1 MSTFYEELAEI
12 LEIETDQ
19 ITPDLRLEDTSWDSL
34 AVVSTIALIDEQYDE
49 AVSAD
54 ALTSCE
60 TVGDIER
67 LIAARRTESGRV

>member
-12 LEIETDQ
+12 LEIDADQ
-19 ITPDLRLEDTSWDSL
+19 VTPELRLEDTSWDSL
-34 AVVSTIALIDEQYDE
+34 AVVSTIALIDEQYDQ

-67 LIAARRTESGRV
+67 LITARGTESEA

>member
-1 MSTFYEELAEI
+1 MSSFYEELAEI
-12 LEIETDQ
+12 LEIEPDE
-19 ITPDLRLEDTSWDSL
+19 ITADLRLEDTSWDSL

-67 LIAARRTESGRV
+67 LITARRAESEA

>member
-12 LEIETDQ
+12 LEIDADQ
-19 ITPDLRLEDTSWDSL
+19 VTPDLRLEDTSWDSL

-60 TVGDIER
+60 TVGDIEA
-67 LIAARRTESGRV
+67 LIKARGTESEA